1 MRSPRTVI
9 AAGPPAAG
17 GTLTA
22 GWAAAGSAS
31 GVPGGRAG
39 SAVVTEL
46 LPGPRARLVR
56 GRVRTRGQRARR
68 PGGRAGAVLSPR
80 FGVSAAQAGATSV
93 RYLLSVNV

>member
-31 GVPGGRAG
+31 GAPGGRAG

-46 LPGPRARLVR
+46 PPGP
-56 GRVRTRGQRARR
+56 
-68 PGGRAGAVLSPR
+68 PGAARAGAGENQVP
-80 FGVSAAQAGATSV
+80 AGAPAMRACGDVHVASFRVAGGTGRLDSDPILW
-93 RYLLSVNV
+93 R